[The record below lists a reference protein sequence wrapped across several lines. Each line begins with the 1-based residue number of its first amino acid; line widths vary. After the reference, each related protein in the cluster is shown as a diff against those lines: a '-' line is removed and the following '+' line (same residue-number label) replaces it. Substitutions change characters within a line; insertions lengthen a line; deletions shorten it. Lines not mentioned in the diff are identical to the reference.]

1 MSDQLCAHCGNA
13 VPPTTERCD
22 ACGAWQA
29 APPPVA
35 PPEGAETEGSDRPW
49 WDPGE
54 PYWER
59 QKQAG
64 PPVPGLA
71 QDPPAPVTPPGPAEA
86 ADPASADTTTAAPP
100 PAAPPQVEAPA
111 FPEPPPPPPGYPAS
125 PATFGPPPEQPR
137 PRSSKRGP
145 ILAGAAILAAIAV
158 VAAGSVVLL
167 GGKSSPNHP
176 DHWDPRIAPI
186 AQWVARERKLS
197 FLHPVYVDFLTP
209 AQYRAASTTSE
220 DDLSPQDK
228 AELDQYAGAW
238 RAIGLA
244 QGKVDLGSSMN
255 EVSDTGTLAFYDPDD
270 QRVRVRGTKLTPGV
284 RVTLAHELTHAL
296 QDQHFDLKQLYN
308 DSSRLQPDS
317 YDTQLRAVVEGDAED
332 IEQRYIDEQ
341 LTSEERRAYEKQS
354 EDEGKAANDK
364 LQKAS
369 VPPGLL
375 GTFSAPYWF
384 GPRFVTMIEQERGAK
399 AVDEAIRVPPSS
411 SEQMFDP
418 LAYLNGDRPVTVD
431 PVKVPAG
438 ATVID
443 QGPFGSVQWFLMLA
457 ERIKPAT
464 ALRAVDGWGGDSQA
478 VWTQHGK
485 VCIGANFSGDTPDD
499 DDEMVDA
506 LNRWSKAM
514 PAGTAEVSH
523 GHGVVSFRSC
533 DPGSSAKLH
542 VTGRS
547 GDALAYPAVRTDIA
561 TATLSEGAS
570 TDQAGCFGTQIV
582 SELTPAQLTEDT
594 TFFESVDFDRLVTDA
609 RVRCQ

>member
-1 MSDQLCAHCGNA
+1 
-13 VPPTTERCD
+13 V
-22 ACGAWQA
+22 QA
-29 APPPVA
+29 
-35 PPEGAETEGSDRPW
+35 RP
-49 WDPGE
+49 
-54 PYWER
+54 
-59 QKQAG
+59 A
-64 PPVPGLA
+64 
-71 QDPPAPVTPPGPAEA
+71 
-86 ADPASADTTTAAPP
+86 
-100 PAAPPQVEAPA
+100 
-111 FPEPPPPPPGYPAS
+111 
-125 PATFGPPPEQPR
+125 
-137 PRSSKRGP
+137 SSKRG
-145 ILAGAAILAAIAV
+145 LVVAGAAIVAVIAV
-158 VAAGSVVLL
+158 IAAGSAVFL
-167 GGKSSPNHP
+167 GGSSGPSHP

-209 AQYRAASTTSE
+209 AQYHAASTTDE
-220 DDLSPQDK
+220 DELSPEDK
-228 AELDQYAGAW
+228 AALDQFAGAW

-244 QGKVDLGSSMN
+244 EGKVDLGSSMN
-255 EVSDTGTLAFYDPDD
+255 DVSDTGTLAFYNPDD
-270 QRVRVRGTKLTPGV
+270 ERVRVRGTKLTPGV

-296 QDQHFDLKQLYN
+296 QDQHFDLKDLYN
-308 DSSRLQPDS
+308 DTSRLQPDS

-364 LQKAS
+364 LEKAS

-384 GPRFVTMIEQERGAK
+384 GPRFVTMVEQERGAK

-418 LAYLNGDRPVTVD
+418 LSYLNGDRPVTVD

-478 VWTQHGK
+478 VWTKGGK
-485 VCIGANFSGDTPDD
+485 VCVAANFSGDTPDD

-506 LNRWSKAM
+506 LDRWAKAM
-514 PAGTAEVSH
+514 PDGVAQVSH

-533 DPGSSAKLH
+533 DPGPSAHLH

-561 TATLSEGAS
+561 TETLAEGAS

-582 SELTPAQLTEDT
+582 SELTPAQLSEDS
-594 TFFESVDFDRLVTDA
+594 TFFDTPGFDRLVTEA
-609 RVRCQ
+609 RIRCQ